1 MAEPNKM
8 ETRPVLP
15 LIISMSVPPL
25 ISMFMQ
31 YSYNFVDCMF
41 VSWISEE
48 ALTAVSLAFPI
59 TTLMIATSIGLG
71 VGTNVLVANHLGRR
85 QFDRANQIA
94 ANAIILT
101 AAMGA
106 LITCVVLAVIEPFF
120 SAFAEDPVIYE
131 YGMQYMR
138 VCAFMEV
145 SNMVHICIQKI
156 IQGTG
161 NMLAPMGFQI
171 AGVVLNYI
179 LDPVLIFGRGPFPA
193 MGIRGA
199 AVATVAGYTFSMLLA
214 FWVLLCTPQRVRLS
228 PRAFRIDFHIFR
240 DIFVFGFPSFVMNA
254 LGAAMTWFTNLFLAA
269 WSMTA
274 VAFFGAYFKLQQV
287 VVMTLNGLVQGC
299 IPVMS
304 YNYGAGNKP
313 RLQQALRYGTVIAC
327 LLTGASIVLLWALPR
342 QILTIFRASDA
353 MMAFGVPAV
362 RIMSTSYVFA
372 AIITMIA
379 SYMQSTKRVGYS
391 LLMNALRQ
399 LVILVPMMWLLSRFW
414 GMDGIWWAFPVT
426 ETVTVL
432 ISWVIHKRHP
442 VTMPQGP
449 AGGGA

>member
-1 MAEPNKM
+1 MAETNKM
-8 ETRPVLP
+8 ESRPILP

-59 TTLMIATSIGLG
+59 TTLMIAMSIGLG
-71 VGTNVLVANHLGRR
+71 VGTNVLIANHLGQKR
-85 QFDRANQIA
+85 FERANQIA
-94 ANAIILT
+94 ANAIVLT
-101 AAMGA
+101 AGVGA
-106 LITCVVLAVIEPFF
+106 LVTWVVLLIIEPFF
-120 SAFAEDPVIYE
+120 AAFAESGEIYD

-145 SNMVHICIQKI
+145 ANMVHICIQKI

-161 NMLAPMGFQI
+161 NMMAPMGFQI

-199 AVATVAGYTFSMLLA
+199 AVATVAGYTFSMILA
-214 FWVLLCTPQRVRLS
+214 FWVLLFTRQKVRLS
-228 PRAFRIDFHIFR
+228 PRSFRIDLSIFK

-254 LGAAMTWFTNLFLAA
+254 LGAAMIWFTNLFLAVY
-269 WSMTA
+269 SMTA

-304 YNYGAGNKP
+304 YNFGARNEP
-313 RLQQALRYGTVIAC
+313 RLRQALRYGTVIAC
-327 LLTGASIVLLWALPR
+327 ILTGLSIVILWLFPE
-342 QILTIFRASDA
+342 QILKIFRASGN

-362 RIMSTSYVFA
+362 RIMAGSYVFA
-372 AIITMIA
+372 AVTTMIA
-379 SYMQSTKRVGYS
+379 SFMQSTKRVGYS

-399 LVILVPMMWLLSRFW
+399 LVILVPVMW
-414 GMDGIWWAFPVT
+414 GMSRWMGMSGIWWAFPVT
-426 ETVTVL
+426 ETAAVL
-432 ISWVIHKRHP
+432 ISWVIHLRNP
-442 VTMPQGP
+442 VKI
-449 AGGGA
+449 

>member
-71 VGTNVLVANHLGRR
+71 VGTNVLIANHLGRK

-94 ANAIILT
+94 ANAIVLT
-101 AAMGA
+101 AAVGA
-106 LITCVVLAVIEPFF
+106 LITCVVLAIIEPFF
-120 SAFAEDPVIYE
+120 SAFAEDPVIYD

-179 LDPVLIFGRGPFPA
+179 LDPVLIFGKGPFPA
-193 MGIRGA
+193 LGIRGA

-228 PRAFRIDFHIFR
+228 PRAFCVDFRIFR

-269 WSMTA
+269 YSMTA

-304 YNYGAGNKP
+304 YNFGSGNQP
-313 RLQQALRYGTVIAC
+313 RLRQALRYGTVIAC

-342 QILTIFRASDA
+342 QILAIFRASDE

-362 RIMSTSYVFA
+362 QIMSTSYVFA
-372 AIITMIA
+372 AVITMIA

-399 LVILVPMMWLLSRFW
+399 LVILVPMMWLLSRLW
-414 GMDGIWWAFPVT
+414 GMSGIWWAFPVT
-426 ETVTVL
+426 ETITVA
-432 ISWVIHKRHP
+432 ISWVIHRRNP
-442 VTMPQGP
+442 VTMPQV
-449 AGGGA
+449 AR